1 MLGRVVRA
9 NQERPS
15 SAVPG
20 SDEMKPLSDAELP
33 ARRVSWDW
41 RYSVRTVSST
51 FPGDTMDLQVVE
63 HGPDTRVVTV
73 AGEVDA
79 LNAPELAASLTE
91 QLVVA
96 QLVVVDLDGV
106 RLLASAGMSVLF
118 EAGELA
124 TSEDRELRLVC
135 HSRTVNLALE
145 ITGLR
150 ERLPFADS
158 VPDALNTV
166 P

>member
-1 MLGRVVRA
+1 
-9 NQERPS
+9 
-15 SAVPG
+15 
-20 SDEMKPLSDAELP
+20 
-33 ARRVSWDW
+33 
-41 RYSVRTVSST
+41 
-51 FPGDTMDLQVVE
+51 MDLQVVE

-79 LNAPELAASLTE
+79 LNAPELAAALTE

-118 EAGELA
+118 EADELA
-124 TSEDRELRLVC
+124 TSEDRNLRLVC
-135 HSRTVNLALE
+135 HSRTANLALE

-150 ERLPFADS
+150 ERLPFVDR

>member
-1 MLGRVVRA
+1 
-9 NQERPS
+9 
-15 SAVPG
+15 
-20 SDEMKPLSDAELP
+20 
-33 ARRVSWDW
+33 
-41 RYSVRTVSST
+41 
-51 FPGDTMDLQVVE
+51 MDLQVVE